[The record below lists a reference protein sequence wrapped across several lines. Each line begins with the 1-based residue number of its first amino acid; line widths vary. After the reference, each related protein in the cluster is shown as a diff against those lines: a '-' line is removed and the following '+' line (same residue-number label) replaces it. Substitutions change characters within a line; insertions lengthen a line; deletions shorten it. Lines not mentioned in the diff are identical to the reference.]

1 MKALAVLGRY
11 RFASGAEEKI
21 IRTFSAPGNF
31 VENFRRISN
40 VSAEKDSDGT
50 VIIESMF
57 GILSLYLIFYLNS
70 DLHYSFIER
79 SIGPLIGSIE
89 QSCVY

>member
-1 MKALAVLGRY
+1 MKALAILGRY

-31 VENFRRISN
+31 VENFRRICNISTEEDN
-40 VSAEKDSDGT
+40 DGT

-57 GILSLYLIFYLNS
+57 GIPITV
-70 DLHYSFIER
+70 DLKT
-79 SIGPLIGSIE
+79 
-89 QSCVY
+89 